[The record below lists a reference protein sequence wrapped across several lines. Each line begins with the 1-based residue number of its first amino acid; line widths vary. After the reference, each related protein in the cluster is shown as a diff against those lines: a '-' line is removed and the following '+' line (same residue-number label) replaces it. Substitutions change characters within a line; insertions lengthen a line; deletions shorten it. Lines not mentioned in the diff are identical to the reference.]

1 MCKENNE
8 CVLEDSIISV
18 NVSDELC
25 TNFSLPKKS
34 SYGWAFSYR
43 YGKMSMGDERCL
55 NEGSWIVES

>member
-34 SYGWAFSYR
+34 GYR
-43 YGKMSMGDERCL
+43 VFHQDHHPCGR
-55 NEGSWIVES
+55 

>member
-43 YGKMSMGDERCL
+43 YGKINMRDERC
-55 NEGSWIVES
+55 

>member
-8 CVLEDSIISV
+8 CILEDCIISV

-34 SYGWAFSYR
+34 GYGWAFSYR
-43 YGKMSMGDERCL
+43 YGKINMRDERC
-55 NEGSWIVES
+55 